1 MSGVFAE
8 EYARGDFGTFGRH
21 FVEASAG
28 TGKTYSIQ
36 SVFARLLV
44 ESSWSA
50 RPLRVGEILVVTFTN
65 AATQELRRRL
75 REVLETL
82 RDAAGRLAGGCA
94 TAKDLEALR
103 LRLGDEASGWTGE
116 RLSRARTALEAGVR
130 EFDTAAIFTIH
141 GFCERTRIRHAFET
155 GTSPDAE
162 LGADDSEALRDLAA
176 AWIRSHLALAR
187 EWGVEEESF
196 WSRYL
201 SPLANRGDPA
211 RDTVPG
217 AADPIPARRLELA
230 GALLDAL
237 HDGARARKELSFND
251 LLRVVR
257 DTVCDPDRGASLRSA
272 LRNEYRAV
280 LVDEFQDTDPV
291 QYVIFRAAFAEPGP
305 DGESVPIYFVGDPK
319 QAIYAFRGGDV
330 HTYVRA
336 KDELARAG
344 GAEHRLGTCHRS
356 CRGLVNAVNRLFRD
370 APGDPGGSAFGGGIR
385 YESDLDASGKVK
397 GLARGGGE
405 EAAPFHVTLF
415 TSCGKS
421 DVLKQRVF
429 AEIVRGAA
437 GLLADERTTL
447 DGKHLVPKDI
457 AVLVPTNEDVAAVKH
472 LLGKAGVRAVG
483 EEKASVFASREAR
496 ELYAALAAVESGR
509 PGDLRAALATRLYG
523 LGPHDLILVAKGGRA
538 RRPDGCSVGVPEA
551 GGAAESVD
559 FEMFQRH
566 FAELR
571 GLWRERGILAALQR
585 VLADGGVRHRVERG
599 SGERQL
605 TNYGHL
611 AECIHEAARA
621 GCLAPRALVDWL
633 RGQIN
638 DPAVSETQLRLES
651 DDDAVKVMTIHSSK
665 GLEFPVVFV
674 GAMTGAASVPEWTG
688 ERLGGK
694 SHNALRHTLGFHHHD
709 GGLAVY
715 ARAST
720 APGDERNAWAEREI
734 REEHVRLLY
743 VALTRA
749 SSRTVLVAGATG
761 ERLVEKTTGRP
772 TELAQLLE
780 RAGLPSGADGPDAAP
795 VEFTD
800 GPFAVAVRP
809 AAAVDADSAA
819 VGGAIPPPPGEAV
832 SEEPPPEPPGGW
844 KTEVR
849 ASYSSLVKHKDG
861 DGGGGAEESERAAA
875 DMDGGTDGRP
885 AFGESSLPIFR
896 EFRAGD
902 KVGTAFH
909 ALFERISFQA
919 PRAER
924 DAQVRQILAEHGL
937 LPSDPAAAARAA
949 AAASEMFGRVVDLPL
964 ADPEGAPFRL
974 ADVPDADRLAEWE
987 FVYPASA
994 RAIDLDAFGALLR
1007 RHWAGDPAKRPFLD
1021 RLGVLGG
1028 TLRPAWMKGYIDL
1041 LFRRGDRF
1049 YVVDWKSN
1057 VLDGHED
1064 SFVQPRLLD
1073 EMARHLYFVQYLL
1086 YSAVLHAWLRRTLP
1100 GYSWERHFGGVRYV
1114 FLRGACAP
1122 GGEPGRAVV
1131 ADRPSEALLDDLGR
1145 LFCLEAN
1152 P

>member
-1 MSGVFAE
+1 MGGVFAE

-65 AATQELRRRL
+65 AATQELRKRL

-82 RDAAGRLAGGCA
+82 RDAAARLAGGRA
-94 TAKDLEALR
+94 SAKDLEVLR
-103 LRLGDEASGWTGE
+103 LRLGDGAPGWTGE
-116 RLSRARTALEAGVR
+116 RLARARAALEAGVR
-130 EFDTAAIFTIH
+130 EFDTASIFTIH
-141 GFCERTRIRHAFET
+141 GFCERTRARHAFET

-162 LGADDSEALRDLAA
+162 LGADDSEVLRDLAA

-196 WSRYL
+196 WARYL
-201 SPLANRGDPA
+201 SPLSNRGDPA
-211 RDTVPG
+211 RDTTPG
-217 AADPIPARRLELA
+217 DAGPIPARRLELA
-230 GALLDAL
+230 GTLLDAL
-237 HDGARARKELSFND
+237 HDGARDRKTLSFND

-257 DTVCDPDRGASLRSA
+257 DTVRDPVRGAA
-272 LRNEYRAV
+272 LRRALRDEYRAV

-291 QYVIFRAAFAEPGP
+291 QYGIFRAVFAESGPG
-305 DGESVPIYFVGDPK
+305 GESVPIYFVGDPK

-356 CRGLVNAVNRLFRD
+356 CRGLVDAVNRLFRD
-370 APGDPGGSAFGGGIR
+370 ASGDPGGSAFGGGIR
-385 YESDLDASGKVK
+385 YESDLDASGAVR
-397 GLARGGGE
+397 GLERDGTE
-405 EAAPFHVTLF
+405 EASPFAVTLF
-415 TSCGKS
+415 TGCQRA
-421 DVLKQRVF
+421 DVLKDRVF
-429 AEIVRGAA
+429 GEIARGAA
-437 GLLADERTTL
+437 ALLS
-447 DGKHLVPKDI
+447 DGRLSIDGRRLVPKDI
-457 AVLVPTNEDVAAVKH
+457 AVLVPTNDDVKEVKR
-472 LLGKAGVRAVG
+472 LLGKAAVHAVG
-483 EEKASVFASREAR
+483 GEKVSVFASREAG
-496 ELYAALAAVESGR
+496 ELYAALAAIESGR
-509 PGDLRAALATRLYG
+509 PGDLRAALGTRLYG
-523 LGPHDLILVAKGGRA
+523 MGPHDLILVARGGRA
-538 RRPDGCSVGVPEA
+538 RRPDGCLVGLTE
-551 GGAAESVD
+551 GSGDAESVD

-571 GLWRERGILAALQR
+571 DLWRGRGVLPALQR
-585 VLADGGVRHRVERG
+585 VLSDGGVRHRVARG
-599 SGERQL
+599 TGERQL

-611 AECIHEAARA
+611 AECIHEAGRS
-621 GCLAPRALVDWL
+621 GRLAPRALVAWL
-633 RGQIN
+633 RGQIKSQ
-638 DPAVSETQLRLES
+638 DASETQLRLES
-651 DDDAVKVMTIHSSK
+651 DDDAVKVMTIHASK

-674 GAMTGAASVPEWTG
+674 GAMAGGAAVPDWTSKG
-688 ERLGGK
+688 VLGAQPTNL
-694 SHNALRHTLGFHHHD
+694 SRHALGFHHH
-709 GGLAVY
+709 GGELAVY

-720 APGDERNAWAEREI
+720 SPGDERNAWAEREI
-734 REEHVRLLY
+734 REEQVRLLY

-749 SSRTVLVAGATG
+749 SRRTVLVAGATG
-761 ERLVEKTTGRP
+761 ERLAEKKTGRP
-772 TELAQLLE
+772 TELACLLE
-780 RAGLPSGADGPDAAP
+780 RAGLPSGSDGPDAPP

-809 AAAVDADSAA
+809 AAAGDASPAA
-819 VGGAIPPPPGEAV
+819 DAPHPPTHAAAV

-844 KTEVR
+844 ETESG
-849 ASYSSLVKHKDG
+849 ASYSSLVKYREPE
-861 DGGGGAEESERAAA
+861 DGGGADESERAAA
-875 DMDGGTDGRP
+875 DMDGGTGDKP
-885 AFGESSLPIFR
+885 AFGESSLPVFR
-896 EFRAGD
+896 EFRAGE

-924 DAQVRQILAEHGL
+924 DARVRQILAEHGL

-949 AAASEMFGRVVDLPL
+949 AAASEMFGRVLDLPL
-964 ADPEGAPFRL
+964 ADPAGQPFRL

-987 FVYPASA
+987 FVYPSA
-994 RAIDLDAFGALLR
+994 ALAIDLDAFGALLR
-1007 RHWAGDPAKRPFLD
+1007 RHWGGDPAKRPYLD
-1021 RLGVLGG
+1021 RLGALGG

-1041 LFRRGDRF
+1041 LFRRGGRY

-1064 SFVQPRLLD
+1064 SFAAPRLLD

-1086 YSAVLHAWLRRTLP
+1086 YAAVLHAWLRRTLP

-1122 GGEPGRAVV
+1122 GADPSRAVV
-1131 ADRPSEALLDDLGR
+1131 SDRPSEALLVDLGR
-1145 LFCLEAN
+1145 LFCLEDS